1 MADRYARLTA
11 HEAAALIKHGD
22 NLGCSGFTPS
32 GSPKAI
38 PMALAE
44 RAVIDHLYDR
54 PFKVGLLTGASTG
67 SFLDG
72 ALAKADAIS
81 FRTPYQTNDE
91 LRRRINNGS
100 CRFVDMHLSLV
111 PQFVRYGFLGKI
123 DWAIIEASDVTND
136 GEIILTS
143 AVGAAPTYA
152 AVADKILI
160 ELNRAHPAEL
170 RGMHDIFEPQNP
182 PNRRELPIYKASDRI
197 GKPGIHVD
205 PSKIV
210 GIVETNYE
218 DDSRALGEAGEIH
231 KKIGQNVAEFL
242 ANEMRAGRIPASF
255 LPLQSGVGETANGIL
270 GMVGSH
276 PDIPPFEMYTEVL
289 QDSVIALMK
298 EEKCRFASTCS
309 LSVST
314 ELLREIYG
322 NLPWYKERIIMRPQ
336 EISNNPEAI
345 RRLGLISM
353 NTAIEVDIFG
363 NVNSTHVMGSTMMN
377 GIGGSGDFTRNAYI
391 SIFTCPS
398 VAKGGKIST
407 IVPQVSHTD
416 HSEHSV
422 QVVATEWGVVD
433 LRGRT
438 PTERARL
445 IVDNCAH
452 PEYREELHR
461 YFDFVKSGHTP
472 QTLAAAYAFHVQYM
486 KTGDM
491 RGIDWK
497 KVLA

>member
-11 HEAAALIKHGD
+11 QEAAALINNGD

-54 PFKVGLLTGASTG
+54 PFKVGVLTGASTG

-123 DWAIIEASDVTND
+123 DWAIIEAADVTND

-160 ELNRAHPAEL
+160 ELNRAHPVEL
-170 RGMHDIFEPQNP
+170 RGMHDIFEPRNP
-182 PNRRELPIYKASDRI
+182 PYRRELPIFKVSDRI
-197 GKPGIHVD
+197 GSEGIKVD

-210 GIVETNYE
+210 GIVETNFE
-218 DDSRALGEAGEIH
+218 DDSRALGEAGELH
-231 KKIGQNVAEFL
+231 QKIGQNVAEFL
-242 ANEMRAGRIPASF
+242 ANEMKAGRIPQGF

-289 QDSVIALMK
+289 QDSVISLMR
-298 EEKCRFASTCS
+298 EDKCRFASTCS
-309 LSVST
+309 LSVSS
-314 ELLREIYG
+314 ELMREVYAD
-322 NLPWYKERIIMRPQ
+322 LPWYKERIVLRPQ

-363 NVNSTHVMGSTMMN
+363 NVNSTHVMGSKMMN

-398 VAKGGKIST
+398 TAKGGKIST

-452 PEYREELHR
+452 PEYRDELHR
-461 YFDFVKSGHTP
+461 YFDFVKGGHTP
-472 QTLAAAYAFHVQYM
+472 QTLAAAYAFHVQFM

-497 KVLA
+497 KVLS

>member
-11 HEAAALIKHGD
+11 QEAAALIKHGD

-44 RAVIDHLYDR
+44 RAVIDHLHDR
-54 PFKVGLLTGASTG
+54 PFKMGLLTGASTG
-67 SFLDG
+67 NFLDG

-91 LRRRINNGS
+91 LRRRINDGS

-123 DWAIIEASDVTND
+123 DWAIIEAADVTDD

-160 ELNRAHPAEL
+160 ELNRAHPVEL

-182 PNRRELPIYKASDRI
+182 PNRRELPIYRVSDRI
-197 GKPGIHVD
+197 GTPGIKVD
-205 PSKIV
+205 PKKIV

-242 ANEMRAGRIPASF
+242 ANEMKAGRIPSTF
-255 LPLQSGVGETANGIL
+255 LPMQSGVGETANGIL

-298 EEKCRFASTCS
+298 EDKCRFASTCS

-314 ELLREIYG
+314 DLLREIYA
-322 NLPWYKERIIMRPQ
+322 NLPWYKERLVMRPQ
-336 EISNNPEAI
+336 EITNNPEAI

-363 NVNSTHVMGSTMMN
+363 NVNSTHVMGSKMMN

-398 VAKGGKIST
+398 TAKGGKIST

-438 PTERARL
+438 PTERAKL

-452 PEYREELHR
+452 PEYRDELHR

-472 QTLAAAYAFHVQYM
+472 QTLAAAYAFHVQFM

>member
-1 MADRYARLTA
+1 MAERYARLTA
-11 HEAAALIKHGD
+11 QEAAALIKHGD

-38 PMALAE
+38 PLALAE

-54 PFKVGLLTGASTG
+54 PFQVGVLTGASTG

-91 LRRRINNGS
+91 LRRRINGGS

-123 DWAIIEASDVTND
+123 DWAIIEAADVTDD

-160 ELNRAHPAEL
+160 ELNRAHPVEL
-170 RGMHDIFEPQNP
+170 RGIHDIYEPQSP
-182 PNRRELPIYKASDRI
+182 PNRRELPIYRVSDRI
-197 GKPGIHVD
+197 GVPFIKVD
-205 PSKIV
+205 PKKIV

-218 DDSRALGEAGEIH
+218 DDSRPLGEAGELH
-231 KKIGQNVAEFL
+231 QKIGQNVAEFL
-242 ANEMRAGRIPASF
+242 ANEMKAGRIPSTF

-270 GMVGSH
+270 GMVGTH

-298 EEKCRFASTCS
+298 DEKCRFASTCS

-314 ELLREIYG
+314 ELLREIYA
-322 NLPWYKERIIMRPQ
+322 NLDWYKQRVVLRPQ

-398 VAKGGKIST
+398 TAKGGKIST
-407 IVPQVSHTD
+407 IVPQVSHAD

-438 PTERARL
+438 PLERARL

-452 PEYREELHR
+452 PEYRDQLHR
-461 YFDFVKSGHTP
+461 YFDFVKGGHTP
-472 QTLAAAYAFHVQYM
+472 QTMAAAYAFHVQYL

-491 RGIDWK
+491 RGIEWS

>member
-1 MADRYARLTA
+1 MADRYATLTA
-11 HEAAALIKHGD
+11 QEAAALIKHGD
-22 NLGCSGFTPS
+22 NLGFSGFTPS

-38 PMALAE
+38 PLALAE

-54 PFKVGLLTGASTG
+54 PFKVGVLTGASTG
-67 SFLDG
+67 NFLDG

-91 LRRRINNGS
+91 LRRRINDGS

-123 DWAIIEASDVTND
+123 DWAIIEAADVTSD

-160 ELNRAHPAEL
+160 ELNRAHPVEL

-182 PNRRELPIYKASDRI
+182 PHRRELPIYRVSDRI
-197 GKPGIHVD
+197 GTPGIKVD

-231 KKIGQNVAEFL
+231 QKIGQNVAEFL
-242 ANEMRAGRIPASF
+242 ANEMKAGRIPPTF

-270 GMVGSH
+270 GMVGTH

-289 QDSVIALMK
+289 QDSVVALMK

-322 NLPWYKERIIMRPQ
+322 NLPWFKERIVMRPQ

-363 NVNSTHVMGSTMMN
+363 NVNSTHVMGSKMMN

-398 VAKGGKIST
+398 TAKGGKIST

-452 PEYREELHR
+452 PEYRDELHK
-461 YFDFVKSGHTP
+461 YFDYVKGGHTP
-472 QTLAAAYAFHVQYM
+472 QTLNAAYAFHVQFL

-497 KVLA
+497 RILA